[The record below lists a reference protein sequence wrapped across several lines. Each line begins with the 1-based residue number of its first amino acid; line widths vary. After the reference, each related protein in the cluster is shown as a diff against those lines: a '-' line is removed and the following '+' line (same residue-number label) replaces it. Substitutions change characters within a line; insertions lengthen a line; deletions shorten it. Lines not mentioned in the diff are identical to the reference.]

1 MTQNTSHAV
10 MAQRI
15 EALDSLDDFPTPGF
29 ATRALCEHVIPK
41 GYLGGSVREPAANRG
56 FMVRALKPYF
66 ESVIASD
73 IFDYGEGFPVADF
86 LKPEPHSYTEK
97 LDWMITNPPFNKA
110 AEFVKRACGVS
121 NFGVAV
127 LVRASW
133 LEGNNRFN
141 NLFKVNRPSIVAQFV
156 ERVPMLKGRC
166 VSHVIDPKTGKLKRA
181 TTATAYCWV
190 VWIDGYHATARTDFV
205 HIPPCRARL
214 ERPGDYQ
221 EVSI

>member
-1 MTQNTSHAV
+1 MQNRSHAV

-15 EALDSLDDFPTPGF
+15 EPLDSLDDYPTPCW
-29 ATRALCEHVIPK
+29 ATRALCELVIPK

-56 FMVRALKPYF
+56 FMVKALKPYF
-66 ESVIASD
+66 ESVAASD
-73 IFDYGEGFPVADF
+73 IFDYEEGFPVADF
-86 LKPEPHSYTEK
+86 LLPQPDSYTEIS
-97 LDWMITNPPFNKA
+97 DWMITNPPFNKA
-110 AEFVKRACGVS
+110 AEFVRRGFEIA
-121 NFGVAV
+121 NYGVAV

-156 ERVPMLKGRC
+156 ERVPMLKGKC

-190 VWIDGYHATARTDFV
+190 VWIDGYHSTARTDYEW
-205 HIPPCRARL
+205 IPPCRARL

-221 EVSI
+221 EVFAA

>member
-1 MTQNTSHAV
+1 MV
-10 MAQRI
+10 
-15 EALDSLDDFPTPGF
+15 
-29 ATRALCEHVIPK
+29 K
-41 GYLGGSVREPAANRG
+41 GLTD
-56 FMVRALKPYF
+56 YF
-66 ESVIASD
+66 DEVDGSD
-73 IFDYGEGFPVADF
+73 IFDYDAGFPVADF
-86 LKPEPHSYTEK
+86 LDRNAWPKSVLKSY
-97 LDWMITNPPFNKA
+97 DWKITNPPFNKA
-110 AEFVKRACGVS
+110 AEFVKRGFEIA
-121 NFGVAV
+121 NYGVAV

-190 VWIDGYHATARTDFV
+190 VWIDGYHSTARTNYEW
-205 HIPPCRARL
+205 IPPCRARL

-221 EVSI
+221 KVET